1 LSSANVNIAD
11 NKRRT
16 PLHYATEN
24 GSKDIVDALISAS
37 ASIEAKDDCGSRA
50 IHIVAKKNN
59 LAICRYL
66 KKKGANLD
74 CLDNKGKSPHD
85 LTRDKEIRWLI
96 EERFTAA
103 THPFQID
110 FVSHPVL
117 KKARIGMSMCPGRN
131 KKNWR
136 RDLSEDIKKMK
147 AVGIQT
153 VFTLVCQPELDSM
166 GIPDLLMRL
175 NEHDIETVHLQITDK
190 WIPSRMEDLV
200 AIVQMMLVRIERERT
215 ILVHCNGGKGRTGL
229 VVVATLVA
237 LGVSVDEAVTAIR
250 TARSG
255 MIQNPAQLLY
265 VRVFQSYWENLN
277 KPK

>member
-1 LSSANVNIAD
+1 M
-11 NKRRT
+11 
-16 PLHYATEN
+16 
-24 GSKDIVDALISAS
+24 
-37 ASIEAKDDCGSRA
+37 
-50 IHIVAKKNN
+50 
-59 LAICRYL
+59 
-66 KKKGANLD
+66 GANLD
-74 CLDNKGKSPHD
+74 CQDNKGKTPHD
-85 LTRDKEIRWLI
+85 LTKDKEIKWLI

-103 THPFQID
+103 THPFKID

-117 KKARIGMSMCPGRN
+117 KIANAKIGMSMCPGRY

-136 RDLSEDIKKMK
+136 RDLTEDIKKMK

-153 VFTLVCQPELDSM
+153 VFTLVCQAELDSM

-175 NEHDIETVHLQITDK
+175 NEHDIETVHLQIVDK

-200 AIVQMMLVRIERERT
+200 AIVQMMLVRINRHRT

-237 LGVSVDEAVTAIR
+237 LGVPVDEAVSACR
-250 TARSG
+250 KAREG

-265 VRVFQSYWENLN
+265 VRLFHSYWESLAKTNASTDV
-277 KPK
+277 KKQITKT